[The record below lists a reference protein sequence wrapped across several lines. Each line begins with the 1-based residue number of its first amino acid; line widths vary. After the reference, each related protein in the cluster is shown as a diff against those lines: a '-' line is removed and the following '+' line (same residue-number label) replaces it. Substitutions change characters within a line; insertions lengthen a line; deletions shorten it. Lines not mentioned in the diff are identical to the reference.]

1 MVHPNPGEMRSSGPS
16 YGTGQSALFD
26 LLINSDVV
34 SIYKIPDLLLT
45 LNELQRL
52 LFGDVIFKIDEVV
65 GILQMIRALYCL
77 HK

>member
-1 MVHPNPGEMRSSGPS
+1 MVHPNPGEMRSSGQS
-16 YGTGQSALFD
+16 YGTGQLFNS
-26 LLINSDVV
+26 LISSDVV

-52 LFGDVIFKIDEVV
+52 LFGNVIFKIDEVV
-65 GILQMIRALYCL
+65 GILQMIPALHCP